1 MKKEKKKHIET
12 VDELDKELMEM
23 FSQVKTAV
31 DARNEATGDEFVGR
45 VMDSLPRR
53 DISLWVVA
61 LATLMG
67 VFTVYV
73 FMGVEALINFMEEL
87 GGFFMS
93 ICSFSV
99 PTMESVMCV
108 IGVTVVMYIVCVSIL
123 STEDYMLEE

>member
-23 FSQVKTAV
+23 FSQVRAV
-31 DARNEATGDEFVGR
+31 ADARNEAAGDDFTRR
-45 VMDSLPRR
+45 VMFTLPRR
-53 DISLWVVA
+53 DISLWVVG
-61 LATLMG
+61 LSIMLGM
-67 VFTVYV
+67 VVV
-73 FMGVEALINFMEEL
+73 VLIMGVEALINFMEEL

-99 PTMESVMCV
+99 PTMGSVMCV

>member
-23 FSQVKTAV
+23 FSQVRAV
-31 DARNEATGDEFVGR
+31 ADARNEATGDEFVGR

-53 DISLWVVA
+53 DISLWVVG
-61 LATLMG
+61 LSIMLGMVVVVLIMGLEVLM
-67 VFTVYV
+67 
-73 FMGVEALINFMEEL
+73 EFMEEL

>member
-12 VDELDKELMEM
+12 VDELDKELMGM
-23 FSQVKTAV
+23 FSQVKATV
-31 DARNEATGDEFVGR
+31 DTRNEATGDEFAGR
-45 VMDSLPRR
+45 VMGSLPRR

>member
-1 MKKEKKKHIET
+1 MKKDKKKHIET
-12 VDELDKELMEM
+12 VDALDKELMEM
-23 FSQVKTAV
+23 FSQVKATV
-31 DARNEATGDEFVGR
+31 DTRNEATGDEFAGR

>member
-23 FSQVKTAV
+23 FSQVRAV
-31 DARNEATGDEFVGR
+31 ADVRNEATGDEFVGR

>member
-1 MKKEKKKHIET
+1 
-12 VDELDKELMEM
+12 M
-23 FSQVKTAV
+23 FSQVRAV
-31 DARNEATGDEFVGR
+31 ADARNEAAGDDFTRR
-45 VMDSLPRR
+45 VMFTLPRR
-53 DISLWVVA
+53 DISLWVVG
-61 LATLMG
+61 LSIMLGM
-67 VFTVYV
+67 VVV
-73 FMGVEALINFMEEL
+73 VLIMGVEALINFMEEL

>member
-23 FSQVKTAV
+23 FSQVRAV
-31 DARNEATGDEFVGR
+31 ADARNEATGDEFVGR

-53 DISLWVVA
+53 DISLWVVGFA
-61 LATLMG
+61 VLMG

>member
-23 FSQVKTAV
+23 FSQVRAV
-31 DARNEATGDEFVGR
+31 ADARNEAAGDDFTRR
-45 VMDSLPRR
+45 VMFTLPRR
-53 DISLWVVA
+53 DISLWVVGF
-61 LATLMG
+61 ATLMG
-67 VFTVYV
+67 VFMVYV

>member
-23 FSQVKTAV
+23 FSQVRAV
-31 DARNEATGDEFVGR
+31 ADARNEATGDEFVGR

-53 DISLWVVA
+53 DISLWV
-61 LATLMG
+61 LGFATLMG

-87 GGFFMS
+87 GEFFMS

>member
-23 FSQVKTAV
+23 FSQVRAV
-31 DARNEATGDEFVGR
+31 ADARNEAAGDDFTRR
-45 VMDSLPRR
+45 VMFTLPRR
-53 DISLWVVA
+53 DISLWVVG
-61 LATLMG
+61 LSIMLGM
-67 VFTVYV
+67 VVV
-73 FMGVEALINFMEEL
+73 VLIMGVEALINFMEEL

-108 IGVTVVMYIVCVSIL
+108 IGVTVVMYIVFVSIL

>member
-12 VDELDKELMEM
+12 VDTLDKELMEM
-23 FSQVKTAV
+23 FSQVRAV
-31 DARNEATGDEFVGR
+31 ADARNEAAGDDFTRR
-45 VMDSLPRR
+45 VMFTLPRR
-53 DISLWVVA
+53 DISLWVVG
-61 LATLMG
+61 LSIMLGM
-67 VFTVYV
+67 VVV
-73 FMGVEALINFMEEL
+73 VLIMGVEALINFMEEL